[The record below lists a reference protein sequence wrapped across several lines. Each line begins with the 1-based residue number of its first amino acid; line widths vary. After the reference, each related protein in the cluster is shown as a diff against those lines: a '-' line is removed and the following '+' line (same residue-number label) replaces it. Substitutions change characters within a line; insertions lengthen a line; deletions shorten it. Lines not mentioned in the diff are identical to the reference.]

1 MNGKKNSKKTSAK
14 VDIELRPLRV
24 ANGCYRYN
32 LVRSMVAT
40 KVPGRQK
47 GKTCPERAEHW
58 RAPSLPQQPMRHTW
72 AFSMLN
78 PKSLVLSSCCEHC
91 HFGSF
96 LGYPFPVFS
105 VKKKNNWISL
115 DHDQTHCTSQENQ
128 S

>member
-1 MNGKKNSKKTSAK
+1 
-14 VDIELRPLRV
+14 
-24 ANGCYRYN
+24 
-32 LVRSMVAT
+32 
-40 KVPGRQK
+40 
-47 GKTCPERAEHW
+47 
-58 RAPSLPQQPMRHTW
+58 MRHTW

-96 LGYPFPVFS
+96 LGYPFPAFS
-105 VKKKNNWISL
+105 VKKNNWISL